1 MGSSLISP
9 GIVSIISGDFPGIS
23 SAISIRI
30 LSDILSD
37 FPPEINQVISPDYL
51 MGFPGIVLKFSV
63 PISPL
68 GFLYKYLL
76 NFHQGFLPEIIQRSW
91 DFFVDFY

>member
-9 GIVSIISGDFPGIS
+9 GIVSMISGDFPGIC

-37 FPPEINQVISPDYL
+37 FPPEINQVINPDFL
-51 MGFPGIVLKFSV
+51 MFFFSGIVLKFSV
-63 PISPL
+63 QISSL
-68 GFLYKYLL
+68 GFLYKYLQ
-76 NFHQGFLPEIIQRSW
+76 NFFI
-91 DFFVDFY
+91 DFFIDFYRV